1 MVDRLSEQIW
11 TPLGVAQ
18 DAPVQVGTA
27 WNLGTGR
34 RLTKIVFD
42 IIAWCVAEGT
52 TAGALTVVR
61 QELSAL

>member
-18 DAPVQVGTA
+18 DAPVQVEIA

-42 IIAWCVAEGT
+42 IIAWCVAEGL
-52 TAGALTVVR
+52 TAGAVTVVR